1 MLRVLEADFIS
12 NFTSR
17 FSFNISAKSCRLTM
31 VVPRCRAV
39 SKFLHLLVFNV
50 LNNMVKKVF
59 SIPHFAKY
67 LNCSGVKDDDI
78 HIVNYANEEET
89 LLKSDAVNI
98 DFYMLTIKPILHKN
112 IIKQELWDDQSS
124 YYIYIDSPQNS
135 IEWDNNEPAATGY
148 TIMFSSS
155 YLNKVAKEYSF
166 LHYKS
171 FDEALLLTKEEA
183 DLVWDL
189 YKKTYDE
196 FQKTNY
202 SKEIL
207 HSYIALL
214 LSYTQTF
221 YDRQFDAR
229 SKIYN
234 KVISDFNQNLKN
246 YFAHDEDVTGLP
258 SVAYFAQKSFLSSN
272 YFGDLIKRLT
282 GSSPL
287 EHIQDFI
294 IELAKQKLL
303 NASLSI
309 SEISYSLGFD
319 YPNYFARFFR
329 KKTGLS
335 PKAYRNQ

>member
-1 MLRVLEADFIS
+1 ME
-12 NFTSR
+12 
-17 FSFNISAKSCRLTM
+17 
-31 VVPRCRAV
+31 
-39 SKFLHLLVFNV
+39 
-50 LNNMVKKVF
+50 KKVF
-59 SIPHFAKY
+59 SLSQFAKY
-67 LNCSGVKDDDI
+67 LNVSGVKDDDI
-78 HIVNYANEEET
+78 HVVHYANEEEQ
-89 LLKSDAVNI
+89 LLKSDVVNI
-98 DFYMLTIKPILHKN
+98 DFYMLSIKPILHKN
-112 IIKQELWDDQSS
+112 LIRQELWDDQSS
-124 YYIYIDSPQNS
+124 SYIYIDCPHNS
-135 IEWDNNEPAATGY
+135 IEWDIEQPSTGY
-148 TIMFSSS
+148 TLMVSSR
-155 YLNKVAKEYSF
+155 YLNKVGKDYSF
-166 LHYKS
+166 LHYTGLR
-171 FDEALLLTKEEA
+171 EALYLRKEEA
-183 DLVWDL
+183 DLLWDL

-196 FQKTNY
+196 FQKINY
-202 SKEIL
+202 SKDIL
-207 HSYIALL
+207 LSYITLL

-234 KVISDFNQNLKN
+234 NVISDFYLNLKN
-246 YFAHDEDVTGLP
+246 YFAHDTDVAGLP
-258 SVAYFAQKSFLSSN
+258 SVAYFAQKSYLSPN

-287 EHIQDFI
+287 EHIQNFI